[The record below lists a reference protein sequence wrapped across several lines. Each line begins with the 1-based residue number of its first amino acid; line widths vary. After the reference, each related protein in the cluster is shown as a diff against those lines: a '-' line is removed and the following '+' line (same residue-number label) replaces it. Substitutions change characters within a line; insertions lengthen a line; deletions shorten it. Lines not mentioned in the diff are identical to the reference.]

1 MFIQPLINRTFLLI
15 FCYFVKNLLY
25 FMLNNMFYDRNTSLL
40 EPMNAE
46 KMEKQIGPIY
56 IVSGGKGLAGN
67 NMVHSL
73 LIQYPNNNVPVIIV
87 PDQYEEEQLTDLVEK
102 AKKEDGLI
110 AHTMVNRKLRYFLRK
125 ECEEQGVKHI
135 DFMGELADYLD
146 EKLQIPSL
154 QSPGLY
160 REIHQQ
166 YFDRIE
172 AIEFTLNHDDGMQ
185 PQKLVNAE
193 IILTGVSRS
202 GKTPLS
208 VYLAMYGWKVANIPL
223 VNGIEP
229 PKELFEVDPRR
240 VFGLSITPG
249 QLISHRIKRL
259 RSINNT
265 DNTKY
270 VDEKMVML
278 EIRNANFIFEKG
290 GFTVINISNKPV
302 ETSANE
308 ILNTL
313 ANRFEYRGHRLDSPY
328 PQDE

>member
-1 MFIQPLINRTFLLI
+1 
-15 FCYFVKNLLY
+15 
-25 FMLNNMFYDRNTSLL
+25 
-40 EPMNAE
+40 MNEESTE
-46 KMEKQIGPIY
+46 KKVAPIY
-56 IVSGGKGLAGN
+56 VVSGGKGLAGN

-73 LIQYPNNNVPVIIV
+73 LIQYPNNNVPVVIV
-87 PDQYEEEQLTDLVEK
+87 PEMVSETQLAELVER
-102 AKKEDGLI
+102 AKKDGGLVT
-110 AHTMVNRKLRYFLRK
+110 HTMVNRHLRDFLRK
-125 ECEEQGVKHI
+125 RCEEQGVRHI

-154 QSPGLY
+154 QAPGLY
-160 REIHQQ
+160 REINQQ

-172 AIEFTLNHDDGMQ
+172 AIEFTLRHDDGMQ
-185 PQKLVNAE
+185 AEKLHKAE

-223 VNGIEP
+223 VYGIDP
-229 PKELFEVDPRR
+229 PKELFEVDRQR

-259 RSINNT
+259 KSINNT
-265 DNTKY
+265 ENTDY
-270 VDEKMVML
+270 VDERMVMQ

-308 ILNTL
+308 IINTL
-313 ANRFEYRGHRLDSPY
+313 ANRFEYRGRRLDSPY
-328 PQDE
+328 PRED

>member
-1 MFIQPLINRTFLLI
+1 MLKCVIYEKYLLI
-15 FCYFVKNLLY
+15 DAMDEDKK
-25 FMLNNMFYDRNTSLL
+25 
-40 EPMNAE
+40 E
-46 KMEKQIGPIY
+46 KYIGPIY
-56 IVSGGKGLAGN
+56 VVSGGKGLAGN

-87 PDQYEEEQLTDLVEK
+87 PDQYEEKQLIELVEK
-102 AKKEDGLI
+102 AKLEDGLI
-110 AHTMVNRKLRYFLRK
+110 THTMVNRELRDFLRRI
-125 ECEEQGVKHI
+125 CEERGVKHI

-160 REIHQQ
+160 REINQQ

-185 PQKLVNAE
+185 PKKLHKAE

-223 VNGIEP
+223 VNGIDP
-229 PKELFEVDPRR
+229 PKELFEVDARR
-240 VFGLSITPG
+240 VFGLSINPG
-249 QLISHRIKRL
+249 QLISHRMKRL
-259 RSINNT
+259 RSINDTGNT
-265 DNTKY
+265 EY
-270 VDEKMVML
+270 VDEKMVVQ
-278 EIRNANFIFEKG
+278 EIRNANVIFEKG
-290 GFTVINISNKPV
+290 GFTIINISNKPV

-313 ANRFEYRGHRLDSPY
+313 ANRFEYRGRRLDSPY
-328 PQDE
+328 PQQE

>member
-1 MFIQPLINRTFLLI
+1 M
-15 FCYFVKNLLY
+15 KK
-25 FMLNNMFYDRNTSLL
+25 D
-40 EPMNAE
+40 
-46 KMEKQIGPIY
+46 KKEKQIGPIY

-87 PDQYEEEQLTDLVEK
+87 PDQHEEKQLVEVVEK
-102 AKKEDGLI
+102 AQQEGGLI
-110 AHTMVNRKLRYFLRK
+110 THTLVNRELRKFLRNTCDEK
-125 ECEEQGVKHI
+125 GVKHI
-135 DFMGELADYLD
+135 DFMGELSDYLD
-146 EKLQIPSL
+146 EKLDIPSL

-160 REIHQQ
+160 REINQQ

-172 AIEFTLNHDDGMQ
+172 AIEFTLNHDDGQ
-185 PQKLVNAE
+185 LPQKLHKAE

-223 VNGIEP
+223 VNGIDP
-229 PKELFEVDPRR
+229 PKELFEVDPLR
-240 VFGLSITPG
+240 VFGLSIGAG
-249 QLISHRIKRL
+249 QLISHRMKRL
-259 RSINNT
+259 VSIDNT

-302 ETSANE
+302 ENSANE
-308 ILNTL
+308 ILNIL
-313 ANRFEYRGHRLDSPY
+313 ANRFEYRGRRLDSPY
-328 PQDE
+328 PKQE

>member
-1 MFIQPLINRTFLLI
+1 
-15 FCYFVKNLLY
+15 
-25 FMLNNMFYDRNTSLL
+25 
-40 EPMNAE
+40 MNE
-46 KMEKQIGPIY
+46 KEKQSGSIY

-87 PDQYEEEQLTDLVEK
+87 PNIHEEVQLMKLVEK
-102 AKKEDGLI
+102 AKQENGMI
-110 AHTMVNRKLRYFLRK
+110 AHTLVNRVLRSLLRK
-125 ECEEQGVKHI
+125 LCEEKGVKHI

-160 REIHQQ
+160 REINQQ

-172 AIEFTLNHDDGMQ
+172 AIEFTLNHDDGLQ
-185 PQKLVNAE
+185 PQKLHKAE

-223 VNGIEP
+223 VNGIDP
-229 PKELFEVDPRR
+229 PKELFEVDPHR
-240 VFGLSITPG
+240 VFGLSISHG
-249 QLISHRIKRL
+249 HLISHRIKRL
-259 RSINNT
+259 HSLGNPENT
-265 DNTKY
+265 NY
-270 VDEKMVML
+270 IDELLVMK

-290 GFTVINISNKPV
+290 GFTILNVSNKPV

-308 ILNTL
+308 ILNIM
-313 ANRFEYRGHRLDSPY
+313 ANRFEYRGRRLDSPY
-328 PQDE
+328 PHLEE

>member
-1 MFIQPLINRTFLLI
+1 MDQD
-15 FCYFVKNLLY
+15 KK
-25 FMLNNMFYDRNTSLL
+25 DS
-40 EPMNAE
+40 
-46 KMEKQIGPIY
+46 QIGPIY

-87 PDQYEEEQLTDLVEK
+87 PDQYEKEQLIELVEK
-102 AKKEDGLI
+102 AKQEDGLI
-110 AHTMVNRKLRYFLRK
+110 THTMVNRELRNFLRK
-125 ECEEQGVKHI
+125 ICEENGVKHI

-154 QSPGLY
+154 QTPGLY

-185 PQKLVNAE
+185 PQKLHKAE

-229 PKELFEVDPRR
+229 PKELFEVDLRR
-240 VFGLSITPG
+240 VFGLTINPA
-249 QLISHRIKRL
+249 QLISHRMKRL
-259 RSINNT
+259 RSIENT
-265 DNTKY
+265 SNTKY
-270 VDEKMVML
+270 VDEKMVIL

-313 ANRFEYRGHRLDSPY
+313 ANRFEYRGRRLDSPY
-328 PQDE
+328 PMED

>member
-1 MFIQPLINRTFLLI
+1 MLYLTQKCIFDEKYLLI
-15 FCYFVKNLLY
+15 DAMDHLKK
-25 FMLNNMFYDRNTSLL
+25 DQ
-40 EPMNAE
+40 
-46 KMEKQIGPIY
+46 QIGPIY

-87 PDQYEEEQLTDLVEK
+87 PDQYEEKQLIELVEK
-102 AKKEDGLI
+102 AKQEDGLI
-110 AHTMVNRKLRYFLRK
+110 THTMVNRELRNFLSK
-125 ECEEQGVKHI
+125 ICEEMGVKHI

-146 EKLQIPSL
+146 ENLQIPSL
-154 QSPGLY
+154 QTPGLY

-185 PQKLVNAE
+185 PQKLHKAE

-229 PKELFEVDPRR
+229 PKELFEVDPNR
-240 VFGLSITPG
+240 VFGLNINPG

-259 RSINNT
+259 RSIDNT
-265 DNTKY
+265 DNTNY

-290 GFTVINISNKPV
+290 GFTVINISNKPI

-313 ANRFEYRGHRLDSPY
+313 ANRYEYRGRRLDSPY
-328 PQDE
+328 PMDE